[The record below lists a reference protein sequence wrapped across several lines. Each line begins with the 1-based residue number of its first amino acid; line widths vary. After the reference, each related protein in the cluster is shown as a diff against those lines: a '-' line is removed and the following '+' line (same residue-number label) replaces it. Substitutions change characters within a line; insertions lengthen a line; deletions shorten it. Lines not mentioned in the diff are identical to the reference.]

1 MKTKLD
7 DSEQKLL
14 GSLENTWLELAKEL
28 QKCGG
33 SEQGDFN
40 AENFVSKF
48 QFKFV
53 GDPDPSLSFGFL
65 CRNNVHPWD
74 LTLEVSSGFHKLRT
88 GGFVILSVS
97 SDKPVFSETIKKS
110 LVTLVSLA
118 ADSESFEN
126 TVINVQRKVAE
137 DEKEMKLRFKV
148 PKEGVYLVTVKLY
161 DRHVTNS
168 PLQLPILDNPEESLS
183 RVGITLASIASSSDL
198 DNTAQSVPTISPFK
212 SAPNTPEEIK
222 SLKQQLSQNSVANRK
237 EKIRQLANGSGQL
250 ESLVPKLSESPE
262 VSPQPTLKVE
272 KELLRNGANR
282 TLTAASKTGA
292 RKSEVAQ
299 VYDVN
304 DSLDVDDAAKGV
316 DVASARS
323 SGQDF
328 GAVGKTIVKTETE
341 DVSSAG
347 LTVGQAVE
355 VLMEDGLRWEAAI
368 VHKYISVN
376 NMYVVK
382 VASSGQFRGVQSDM
396 VRAKEKAAAV
406 EEEDQPTSMFKVG
419 KLGIARWNKDNVWY
433 NAKILESRKDLV
445 KVLFMD
451 YGNED
456 WVLTSDFVKSFEE
469 IPSSR
474 TAYIDPEVDQGQK
487 PHDQRDV
494 VFNKSPHNSNIVKT
508 SGSLEVTISNDRHKE
523 FGSRQPVSN
532 SASLKVTIDNDHHK
546 ELRKPTSAGKVP
558 SNLLCCL
565 CGYVWNCR

>member
-14 GSLENTWLELAKEL
+14 GSLEDTWLELSKEL

-48 QFKFV
+48 NFKFV
-53 GDPDPSLSFGFL
+53 GDQDPSLSYGFL

-110 LVTLVSLA
+110 LVTLVSLT
-118 ADSESFEN
+118 ADSESSEN

-168 PLQLPILDNPEESLS
+168 PLQLPILDNLEESLS

-198 DNTAQSVPTISPFK
+198 DITAQSVPTVSPFK

-282 TLTAASKTGA
+282 TPTAASKTGA

-304 DSLDVDDAAKGV
+304 DSLDVDGAAKGA
-316 DVASARS
+316 DVARS
-323 SGQDF
+323 TGPDF
-328 GAVGKTIVKTETE
+328 GMVGKTIVKTETE

-355 VLMEDGLRWEAAI
+355 VLMEDCLKWEAAI
-368 VHKYISVN
+368 VHRYVSVN

-382 VASSGQFRGVQSDM
+382 VGSSGQFRGVQAEM

-406 EEEDQPTSMFKVG
+406 KEEGQTTSMLKVG

-433 NAKILESRKDLV
+433 NAKILESRKNLV
-445 KVLFMD
+445 RVLFID

-456 WVLTSDFVKSFEE
+456 WVLMSDFVKSFEE
-469 IPSSR
+469 IPRSR

-523 FGSRQPVSN
+523 FGSSRQPVSN

-565 CGYVWNCR
+565 CGYV

>member
-14 GSLENTWLELAKEL
+14 GSLEDTWLELSKEL

-48 QFKFV
+48 KFKFV
-53 GDPDPSLSFGFL
+53 GDQDPSLSLGFL
-65 CRNNVHPWD
+65 CRNNIHPWD
-74 LTLEVSSGFHKLRT
+74 LTLDVSSGFHKLRT
-88 GGFVILSVS
+88 GGFVIMSVS
-97 SDKPVFSETIKKS
+97 SDKPVFSEAIKKS
-110 LVTLVSLA
+110 LVTLVSLST
-118 ADSESFEN
+118 ADSESSEN

-137 DEKEMKLRFKV
+137 GEKEMKLRFKV

-168 PLQLPILDNPEESLS
+168 PLQLPILDSPEESFS
-183 RVGITLASIASSSDL
+183 RVGITLASSSDL
-198 DNTAQSVPTISPFK
+198 DITAQSVPTISPFK

-222 SLKQQLSQNSVANRK
+222 SLKQQLSQNSVVNRK

-262 VSPQPTLKVE
+262 VSPQPTLKVD
-272 KELLRNGANR
+272 KDLLMNGAS
-282 TLTAASKTGA
+282 TTPTAASKTGA

-316 DVASARS
+316 DVARS
-323 SGQDF
+323 TGQDF

-341 DVSSAG
+341 DVSSTG

-355 VLMEDGLRWEAAI
+355 VLMEDGLRWEAAV

-382 VASSGQFRGVQSDM
+382 VTSSGQFRGVLAEM
-396 VRAKEKAAAV
+396 VRAKEKTAAGD
-406 EEEDQPTSMFKVG
+406 EEDQTTSMFKVG

-433 NAKILESRKDLV
+433 NAKILESRNNHIR
-445 KVLFMD
+445 VLFMD

-469 IPSSR
+469 IPRSR
-474 TAYIDPEVDQGQK
+474 TAYIDPEVDQRQN
-487 PHDQRDV
+487 PYDQRDV

-546 ELRKPTSAGKVP
+546 ELRKPTSGGKVP

-565 CGYVWNCR
+565 CGYVWNCRL